1 MMSLGDAL
9 SSDLGGLKRW
19 RKDTNSRSRALF
31 FLLYF
36 DEARV
41 VSSACQRDSR
51 GLVSMAGFLSL
62 LWCTSLRRV
71 PHI

>member
-1 MMSLGDAL
+1 MSLGDTL
-9 SSDLGGLKRW
+9 SSDFGGLKRW

-41 VSSACQRDSR
+41 VSSSCQRDSK
-51 GLVSMAGFLSL
+51 GLVLMTSLLSL
-62 LWCTSLRRV
+62 LWCSFLLRV

>member
-1 MMSLGDAL
+1 MSLRDTLL
-9 SSDLGGLKRW
+9 SDFGGLKRW

-41 VSSACQRDSR
+41 VSSSCQRDSK
-51 GLVSMAGFLSL
+51 GLVLMTSLLSL
-62 LWCTSLRRV
+62 LWCSFLLRV